1 MAYEP
6 QMHHRR
12 GSGWSRTGWIIAA
25 VIVIAIAV
33 GITLVVV
40 YSGGGSGTGGY

>member
-6 QMHHRR
+6 QMHRR
-12 GSGWSRTGWIIAA
+12 GPGAWSRTGWLVAA

-33 GITLVVV
+33 GVTLIVI